1 MNRFALILT
10 LTGTVALGA
19 CTAGPQSQ
27 DAQCI
32 AGAAGGA
39 AVGVLLGREIG
50 QGTGRDIATAA
61 GGAAGALT
69 GASVLCP

>member
-1 MNRFALILT
+1 MKRLT
-10 LTGTVALGA
+10 LVIAFGAVALSA
-19 CTAGPQSQ
+19 CAPTTTNQ

-50 QGTGRDIATAA
+50 QGTGRDVATAA
-61 GGAAGALT
+61 GGASGALAGT
-69 GASVLCP
+69 SALCR

>member
-1 MNRFALILT
+1 MKRIT
-10 LTGTVALGA
+10 LVIVLGA
-19 CTAGPQSQ
+19 AALSACAPTAQNR

-50 QGTGRDIATAA
+50 QGTGRDVATAA
-61 GGAAGALT
+61 GGAGGALAGASL
-69 GASVLCP
+69 ACQ